1 MGGVASAIAKY
12 LGLPEGNSE
21 LYRDRGRLF
30 LRVDTELPKMNAD
43 GKSHD
48 KISVAEN
55 RDCFVEITVDLQ
67 GEDLKGTSTQSVT
80 HWAFDRQG
88 WLELSDDAEVACVP
102 SGYSDSGKYI
112 GEFRARPWPSSDAPI
127 QNYYGVYEFAL
138 PLDPTKIALVQ
149 GALHTLGYLVS
160 APRDPSVVDDAL
172 IRELKEADGKTLEAG
187 DYVSLEFN
195 DQKFVGKIMWRGAL
209 DFIVRNEQNES
220 LILRKRGNEYQV
232 LSKKELT
239 YYLERSEFVSILGSA
254 RRIINDDATIPL
266 TVKNFQEI
274 PKK

>member
-1 MGGVASAIAKY
+1 MGGVASVIAKY

-67 GEDLKGTSTQSVT
+67 GEDLKGTSTQSIT
-80 HWAFDRQG
+80 HWAFDREGQ
-88 WLELSDDAEVACVP
+88 LYPRSDAGVACVP
-102 SGYSDSGKYI
+102 SEYSDSGKYI
-112 GEFRARPWPSSDAPI
+112 GEFRARPRASSNAPI
-127 QNYYGVYEFAL
+127 ENYYEAYQFAQ
-138 PLDPTKIALVQ
+138 PLDPAKMVLVQ
-149 GALHTLGYLVS
+149 GALHTLGYIVS
-160 APRDPSVVDDAL
+160 APSDPSVVDDAL
-172 IRELKEADGKTLEAG
+172 IHQLKEADGKTLEVG
-187 DYVSLEFN
+187 DYVSIELDDQEFS
-195 DQKFVGKIMWRGAL
+195 GKVMLRGAL
-209 DFIVRNEQNES
+209 ALIVRNEQNEL
-220 LILRKRGNEYQV
+220 LILRKRGNAYQAI
-232 LSKKELT
+232 SKEELA
-239 YYLERSEFVSILGSA
+239 YYQKGPEFVGILGSA
-254 RRIINDDATIPL
+254 KRIINDDATIPP